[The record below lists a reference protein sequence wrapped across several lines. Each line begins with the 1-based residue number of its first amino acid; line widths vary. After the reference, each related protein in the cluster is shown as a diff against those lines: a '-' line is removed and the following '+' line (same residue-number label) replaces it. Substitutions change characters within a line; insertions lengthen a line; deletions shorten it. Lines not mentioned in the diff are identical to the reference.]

1 MCYFKRFDK
10 YDAWC
15 TTFKG
20 LDLLAEQTWSAVKE
34 SAFAGCNQC
43 IVVPTT
49 RSNCN
54 KIKNIQCNARTS
66 IQMQLVQPVHLLAS
80 FEREP
85 IFLHFQPLSCDMRLA
100 WMNVFWPLH
109 SSSDPQGTL
118 TSLIVKLSK
127 CARIRI
133 DLHST
138 QFFEIFT
145 QPSTIVK
152 PVTQDHLNAIAI
164 LCNISD

>member
-1 MCYFKRFDK
+1 MNSLLADPITTIQYPILSTHTNTNIIWNLQILRFSCSFSELLKVCYFKRFDK

-66 IQMQLVQPVHLLAS
+66 IQMQLVRPVHLLAS

-85 IFLHFQPLSCDMRLA
+85 IFLPFQPLSCDMRLG
-100 WMNVFWPLH
+100 MNECVLTASLFL
-109 SSSDPQGTL
+109 SS
-118 TSLIVKLSK
+118 
-127 CARIRI
+127 AR
-133 DLHST
+133 S
-138 QFFEIFT
+138 
-145 QPSTIVK
+145 S
-152 PVTQDHLNAIAI
+152 
-164 LCNISD
+164 